1 MNDLVLSAYQVLKA
15 LSEREALSEYRK
27 VGVSY
32 ADVWPGQLVFSVSQS
47 DGEVK
52 NCLIPVWQIRI
63 SKKAWEKALGTEKES
78 ETLYLTLN
86 GNKVFCPSEGVFK
99 QAEAGTVFRYTDGRS
114 YMLQECDSLH
124 RKVFVPE
131 PKYAIGL
138 KKSPILE
145 VCER

>member
-1 MNDLVLSAYQVLKA
+1 MSEEYFVLVM
-15 LSEREALSEYRK
+15 EEYF
-27 VGVSY
+27 GV
-32 ADVWPGQLVFSVSQS
+32 
-47 DGEVK
+47 
-52 NCLIPVWQIRI
+52 
-63 SKKAWEKALGTEKES
+63 
-78 ETLYLTLN
+78 
-86 GNKVFCPSEGVFK
+86 CPSEGVFK
-99 QAEAGTVFRYTDGRS
+99 QAEAGTVFRYADGRS

>member
-32 ADVWPGQLVFSVSQS
+32 ADVWPGQLVFSVSLS

-99 QAEAGTVFRYTDGRS
+99 QAEAGTVFGMPMGVPTCCRS
-114 YMLQECDSLH
+114 VIPC
-124 RKVFVPE
+124 
-131 PKYAIGL
+131 I
-138 KKSPILE
+138 
-145 VCER
+145 ERCLCRNRNMPSV

>member
-1 MNDLVLSAYQVLKA
+1 MNDFVLSAYQVLKA

-27 VGVSY
+27 VDVSY
-32 ADVWPGQLVFSVSQS
+32 ADVWPGQLIFSVPQS
-47 DGEVK
+47 DGRVK

-63 SKKAWEKALGTEKES
+63 SKEAWEKASGTEKEN
-78 ETLYLTLN
+78 EILYLTLN

-99 QAEAGTVFRYTDGRS
+99 RAKAGTVFRYADGRS

>member
-32 ADVWPGQLVFSVSQS
+32 ADVWPGQLVFSVSLS

-86 GNKVFCPSEGVFK
+86 GNKFSVRRKGYSNRPRRGRFFGMPMGVPTCCRSVIPCIERCLCRNRSMPSV
-99 QAEAGTVFRYTDGRS
+99 
-114 YMLQECDSLH
+114 
-124 RKVFVPE
+124 
-131 PKYAIGL
+131 
-138 KKSPILE
+138 
-145 VCER
+145 